1 MVVFIHTYPL
11 FERKRSIFWS
21 KQNFR
26 IFRMY
31 KGMKIKKRVKK
42 SHSISA
48 RLKLRE
54 EKYVVIYHRNKLWR
68 TGIVVNSPD
77 EFNLRDGVLK
87 ANYRGTENYE
97 VLNVRLKEQLGL
109 INKLINDAVKQG
121 LDTLKYIDVH
131 HRDEEAKLKK
141 LHVAK
146 NTPLVVAFAEYL
158 KIKKEKV
165 KKIQKDS
172 SFDRYKS
179 ELSRLQDYNKGRN
192 INVRDLLDI
201 DWFYDFAEYLSTPKM
216 REYEIYD
223 SRREMT
229 YKCTKEI
236 KQTNST
242 IARFLQDL
250 ITFLKDV
257 ELNSN
262 MKFPIQGIADYMN
275 SLSVPTDDTDNVIAM
290 TKAQWLAFKKYTPN
304 PKFEADC
311 RAYDLFRFSVNT
323 GLRYSDVIK
332 LHNGYVRDESI
343 SMLATK
349 TRHKFQ
355 VSMNEDAIR
364 IFNKYDRDFRGKFAS
379 NQQLN
384 SKLTEVLSR
393 IEEFQHEEMVREY
406 VLDEIKEYTVPAY
419 MLFSFHSSRRSFVS
433 FLIQAGATPD
443 IIMRATGWKSL
454 KSLNHYMKIF
464 GDKDNSDLKY
474 LTF

>member
-1 MVVFIHTYPL
+1 
-11 FERKRSIFWS
+11 
-21 KQNFR
+21 
-26 IFRMY
+26 
-31 KGMKIKKRVKK
+31 MKIKKRVKK

-131 HRDEEAKLKK
+131 HRDEETKLKK

-242 IARFLQDL
+242 IARFLQLRAPNMSPNCPL
-250 ITFLKDV
+250 IAHI
-257 ELNSN
+257 ELPESTWIVVKRTIN
-262 MKFPIQGIADYMN
+262 Q
-275 SLSVPTDDTDNVIAM
+275 
-290 TKAQWLAFKKYTPN
+290 YTPHIITTIDN
-304 PKFEADC
+304 NNHKGICCFHHPKFFFC
-311 RAYDLFRFSVNT
+311 SV
-323 GLRYSDVIK
+323 I
-332 LHNGYVRDESI
+332 
-343 SMLATK
+343 
-349 TRHKFQ
+349 
-355 VSMNEDAIR
+355 
-364 IFNKYDRDFRGKFAS
+364 
-379 NQQLN
+379 
-384 SKLTEVLSR
+384 
-393 IEEFQHEEMVREY
+393 
-406 VLDEIKEYTVPAY
+406 
-419 MLFSFHSSRRSFVS
+419 
-433 FLIQAGATPD
+433 
-443 IIMRATGWKSL
+443 IIM
-454 KSLNHYMKIF
+454 
-464 GDKDNSDLKY
+464 
-474 LTF
+474 